1 MNTFGQILV
10 GTNPNRPNIFRR
22 ACKMYYTIYLVKWSN
37 FMDFNSS
44 RSMWGGHLTTT
55 WTKFYPIF
63 TPSPLEWTTYHLS
76 RDSHGIS
83 TDPLPP
89 PSFCPRS
96 YWMDP
101 VCCRRN
107 WKPRHTHVIIV
118 FFLHLQSECRR
129 RPPRHAPLSGFTKFC
144 PENFKVNHFSLRSKC
159 NITIE
164 DLLLFNRS
172 KNFQGDNMRLLEFP
186 QLLGIL

>member
-44 RSMWGGHLTTT
+44 RSLWGVIYQLRGPNFTRFLPPPPSSGQT
-55 WTKFYPIF
+55 WINTD
-63 TPSPLEWTTYHLS
+63 HLS

-83 TDPLPP
+83 TDPLSP

-129 RPPRHAPLSGFTKFC
+129 RPPRHAPLSGFTKFY
-144 PENFKVNHFSLRSKC
+144 PENFKVNRFSLRSKL
-159 NITIE
+159 NIGSPSI
-164 DLLLFNRS
+164 F
-172 KNFQGDNMRLLEFP
+172 
-186 QLLGIL
+186 